1 MRKELSSDL
10 VLYFSDLYPRSFGQN
25 GMSHRAL
32 LGIGGNIGAVR
43 RRFHKLLAI
52 LRHHP
57 RINVLATAPIL
68 KNPPFGFLDQ
78 PDFFNSLIEVETSF
92 SPKELLHF
100 CFWLE
105 KRFKRRRTFKNAPRT
120 LDVDIIFYDDIHI
133 DTKDLQIPHPHWFER
148 ESVIIPLRFLEGGR

>member
-10 VLYFSDLYPRSFGQN
+10 VLYFSDLFPARFGQK
-25 GMSHRAL
+25 GMPHHAL
-32 LGIGGNIGAVR
+32 LGIGGNIGEVK
-43 RRFHKLLAI
+43 RRFHKLTAI

-57 RINVLATAPIL
+57 RINLLATAPIL

-78 PDFFNSLIEVETSF
+78 PDFFNSVILVETTF
-92 SPKELLHF
+92 APKELLLF

-105 KRFKRRRTFKNAPRT
+105 RRFKRRRTFKNAPRT
-120 LDVDIIFYDDIHI
+120 LDVDIIFYDDISI
-133 DTKDLQIPHPHWFER
+133 DTKDLQIPHPHWWER

>member
-1 MRKELSSDL
+1 M
-10 VLYFSDLYPRSFGQN
+10 
-25 GMSHRAL
+25 
-32 LGIGGNIGAVR
+32 
-43 RRFHKLLAI
+43 
-52 LRHHP
+52 
-57 RINVLATAPIL
+57 LATAPIL